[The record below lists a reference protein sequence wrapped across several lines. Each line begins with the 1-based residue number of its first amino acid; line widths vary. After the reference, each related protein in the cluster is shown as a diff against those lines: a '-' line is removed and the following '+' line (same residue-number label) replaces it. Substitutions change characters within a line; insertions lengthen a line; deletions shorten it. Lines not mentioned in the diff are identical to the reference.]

1 MSEGERQITHA
12 LQYALNEDSG
22 EVHLVTVARG
32 RVRMSG
38 EQCNIDDMAQPLRL
52 ISADEAWAAFRER
65 PESWCGHCAVPPS
78 DIEGAPV

>member
-22 EVHLVTVARG
+22 EVHLVSVSRG
-32 RVRMSG
+32 SIRTDERC
-38 EQCNIDDMAQPLRL
+38 QADDMAQPLRL

-65 PESWCGHCAVPPS
+65 PESWCGHCTVPPG